1 MRGGFRYS
9 FRKTSKRRSG
19 RGKGKGLKK
28 HHTRRHKLPK
38 SRKHRRSRRH
48 RRHRRH
54 RRSMRRGGSMQSL
67 TPADINIP
75 GQNTIIGGD
84 QPHVGP
90 NFNQSA
96 GYGFIPSVPALGGS
110 FQPNTQCE
118 QY

>member
-9 FRKTSKRRSG
+9 FRKTSKMRSG
-19 RGKGKGLKK
+19 RGKGKGPKK
-28 HHTRRHKLPK
+28 HHTRRHTRSHTRSHTRRHKLPK
-38 SRKHRRSRRH
+38 SRKHRRS
-48 RRHRRH
+48 
-54 RRSMRRGGSMQSL
+54 MRGGSMQSL

-75 GQNTIIGGD
+75 GQNTKIGGD

-96 GYGFIPSVPALGGS
+96 GYGFKFSDPALGGS
-110 FQPNTQCE
+110 FQPNSQCE